1 LFNLNQCTS
10 KIDRSADY
18 EGFSTAKSYLMCID
32 SHIWYLFNI
41 KTELTAI
48 SIFKHRNRQEKEKL
62 VFSMHFKVQGEIQR
76 DEIWKFLERFHE
88 AQGFRSV
95 LSECQED
102 KCEV

>member
-1 LFNLNQCTS
+1 
-10 KIDRSADY
+10 
-18 EGFSTAKSYLMCID
+18 
-32 SHIWYLFNI
+32 
-41 KTELTAI
+41 
-48 SIFKHRNRQEKEKL
+48 
-62 VFSMHFKVQGEIQR
+62 MHFKVQGEIQR